1 MSARDVLRHFLAAL
15 AYRLQTAVRG
25 APAGF
30 GDFDA
35 GHGVRPPAAIVRHMT
50 HVLRYAHRRFAPA
63 ADVEAPPELPFADEV
78 TRFHET
84 LAVVDRDL
92 AELLDEVDEDV
103 VLRLLQGPL
112 VDAMTHVG
120 QLAMLRRMAG
130 APIPGQSFSAADVEI
145 GRVGADQSPPRRS
158 FGT

>member
-15 AYRLQTAVRG
+15 AYRFQTAIRG
-25 APAGF
+25 TPPGF

-35 GHGVRPPAAIVRHMT
+35 GHGVRPPAEIVRHMT
-50 HVLRYAHRRFAPA
+50 HVLQYAHRRFAPA
-63 ADVEAPPELPFADEV
+63 ADVEPPSELPFAEEV
-78 TRFHET
+78 ARFHEA

-92 AELLDEVDEDV
+92 VEHLDEVDEDV

-112 VDAMTHVG
+112 ADAMTHAG

-145 GRVGADQSPPRRS
+145 GRVGPDQSPPPQPL
-158 FGT
+158 